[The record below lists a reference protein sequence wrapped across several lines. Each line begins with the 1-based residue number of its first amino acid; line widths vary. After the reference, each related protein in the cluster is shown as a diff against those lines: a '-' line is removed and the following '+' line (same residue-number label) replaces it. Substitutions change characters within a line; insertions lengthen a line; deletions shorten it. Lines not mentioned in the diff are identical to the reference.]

1 MLKPAVC
8 GSISEAFSRTS
19 GLRSAVSP
27 CGALLTAVFWAAVF
41 LVAVFLVTGLASIG
55 LRISIEW
62 RTPCRIAKAV
72 SPKADATK
80 LPACSSLTP
89 MMYSVLS
96 ALSPDA
102 VPTINRC
109 IAMLSSG

>member
-8 GSISEAFSRTS
+8 GSIAEAFSRTF
-19 GLRSAVSP
+19 GLLSAVSLSVV
-27 CGALLTAVFWAAVF
+27 LLAAIF
-41 LVAVFLVTGLASIG
+41 LVAGFANIG

-72 SPKADATK
+72 SPKADATR
-80 LPACSSLTP
+80 LPACSSCTP

-96 ALSPDA
+96 ALSPEA

>member
-8 GSISEAFSRTS
+8 GSIAEAFSRTS
-19 GLRSAVSP
+19 GLLSAVSLSV
-27 CGALLTAVFWAAVF
+27 LLLSVVLLAAVF
-41 LVAVFLVTGLASIG
+41 LAAIFLVAGVANIG

-72 SPKADATK
+72 SPKADATR
-80 LPACSSLTP
+80 LPACSSCTP

-96 ALSPDA
+96 ALSPEA

>member
-19 GLRSAVSP
+19 GLLSAVSLSVV
-27 CGALLTAVFWAAVF
+27 LLAAIF
-41 LVAVFLVTGLASIG
+41 LVAGFASIG

-62 RTPCRIAKAV
+62 RTPCRIAEAV
-72 SPKADATK
+72 SPKADATR
-80 LPACSSLTP
+80 LPACSSCTP

-96 ALSPDA
+96 ALSPEA

>member
-8 GSISEAFSRTS
+8 GSIPEAFSRTS
-19 GLRSAVSP
+19 GLRSAVSL
-27 CGALLTAVFWAAVF
+27 CGALLTAVFLA
-41 LVAVFLVTGLASIG
+41 AVFLVTGLASIG

-72 SPKADATK
+72 SPKADATR